1 MEILSFLV
9 PIAGVWG
16 STKCPRY
23 TLLNPIG
30 WMTWQTPVESK
41 FTHCHSCFAFT
52 QEQTF
57 VPNEAPRL
65 ENRALSYTKLE
76 VQGSVRL
83 IKLNS
88 SYWTL
93 HDANTTP
100 GCSLLGVFLLLL
112 LIAAYAGLTSIQLGQ
127 YVNDKVLHFTTFF
140 ALTVAFYWV
149 VDTNRRRVMNMAL
162 VVCTIVLGVGSE
174 FVQSFLDNG
183 REFDLY
189 DIIANVIG
197 SLLGVGLC
205 SWYHKRML
213 ERKRRR
219 RYSAVPGEEQG
230 DVELGEGHESGVVE
244 GNSRSQTLE
253 EEVDNW
259 DENENDDD
267 WDEDETHQTST
278 NTKVLESNAD
288 NGDLGDTK
296 KRMD

>member
-1 MEILSFLV
+1 MNK
-9 PIAGVWG
+9 
-16 STKCPRY
+16 T
-23 TLLNPIG
+23 N
-30 WMTWQTPVESK
+30 
-41 FTHCHSCFAFT
+41 
-52 QEQTF
+52 
-57 VPNEAPRL
+57 
-65 ENRALSYTKLE
+65 
-76 VQGSVRL
+76 
-83 IKLNS
+83 
-88 SYWTL
+88 
-93 HDANTTP
+93 
-100 GCSLLGVFLLLL
+100 SLLGVFLLLL

-140 ALTVAFYWV
+140 ALTVVFYWV
-149 VDTNRRRVMNMAL
+149 VDTNRRRVMNMTL
-162 VVCTIVLGVGSE
+162 VVCTI
-174 FVQSFLDNG
+174 
-183 REFDLY
+183 FDLY

-230 DVELGEGHESGVVE
+230 DVELGEGHESGVME

-259 DENENDDD
+259 DENQIDDD
-267 WDEDETHQTST
+267 WDEDEAHETST
-278 NTKVLESNAD
+278 NTQALETNAD

>member
-1 MEILSFLV
+1 MRIRL
-9 PIAGVWG
+9 
-16 STKCPRY
+16 
-23 TLLNPIG
+23 
-30 WMTWQTPVESK
+30 PV
-41 FTHCHSCFAFT
+41 A
-52 QEQTF
+52 
-57 VPNEAPRL
+57 
-65 ENRALSYTKLE
+65 
-76 VQGSVRL
+76 
-83 IKLNS
+83 
-88 SYWTL
+88 
-93 HDANTTP
+93 
-100 GCSLLGVFLLLL
+100 GVFLLLL

-140 ALTVAFYWV
+140 ALTVVFYWV
-149 VDTNRRRVMNMAL
+149 VDTNRRRVMNMTL
-162 VVCTIVLGVGSE
+162 VVCTIVLGIGSE

-230 DVELGEGHESGVVE
+230 DVELGEGHESG
-244 GNSRSQTLE
+244 
-253 EEVDNW
+253 
-259 DENENDDD
+259 
-267 WDEDETHQTST
+267 TST
-278 NTKVLESNAD
+278 NTQALETNAD

>member
-1 MEILSFLV
+1 MMRIRL
-9 PIAGVWG
+9 
-16 STKCPRY
+16 
-23 TLLNPIG
+23 
-30 WMTWQTPVESK
+30 PV
-41 FTHCHSCFAFT
+41 A
-52 QEQTF
+52 
-57 VPNEAPRL
+57 
-65 ENRALSYTKLE
+65 
-76 VQGSVRL
+76 
-83 IKLNS
+83 
-88 SYWTL
+88 
-93 HDANTTP
+93 
-100 GCSLLGVFLLLL
+100 GVFLLLL

-127 YVNDKVLHFTTFF
+127 YVNDKALHFTTFF
-140 ALTVAFYWV
+140 ALTVVFYWV
-149 VDTNRRRVMNMAL
+149 VDTNRRRVMNMTL

-197 SLLGVGLC
+197 SLLGIGLC

-230 DVELGEGHESGVVE
+230 DVELGEGHESGVME
-244 GNSRSQTLE
+244 GSSRSQTLE

-259 DENENDDD
+259 DENEIDDD
-267 WDEDETHQTST
+267 WDEDETHEAST
-278 NTKVLESNAD
+278 NSKTLETNAD